1 MKSFL
6 IPPNRQ
12 VARDNNRY
20 YCIYVVVITYC
31 ITVWY
36 YGTRYGVLYR
46 TSTVLLYH
54 NIIFRSHF
62 PTHTRTEQKGRKHFS
77 KSQQQPRT
85 QPLSLK
91 NQAAS
96 NIMSSKRSIA
106 ECLVECGISDPQV
119 FHDLE
124 T

>member
-6 IPPNRQ
+6 IPPNKQ

-20 YCIYVVVITYC
+20 YCIYVVNYLL
-31 ITVWY
+31 Y
-36 YGTRYGVLYR
+36 YRMVPGTGSVLYR

-54 NIIFRSHF
+54 IIFRSHF